1 MLWAGADP
9 YATGA
14 DEPERQYEED
24 GDHNALELAA
34 LYGHFDVFRMKAIRL
49 NPTHE
54 RARDLI
60 RMACHGESADLLKR
74 LLELGYPVNDQTN
87 GRSSHVEGLL
97 SGMAWWTPSRR
108 ERIDTPKTRERLKML
123 HILVRYGGRWI
134 PEDASS
140 INHVRRSLL
149 GVTAD
154 YTAEVVWIMAKYSG
168 CARATVAALL
178 RTPVMQAHVMDHYRR
193 VNQLVERLPETV
205 G

>member
-1 MLWAGADP
+1 
-9 YATGA
+9 
-14 DEPERQYEED
+14 
-24 GDHNALELAA
+24 
-34 LYGHFDVFRMKAIRL
+34 MKTIRL

-74 LLELGYPVNDQTN
+74 LLELGYPVNDQAN
-87 GRSSHVEGLL
+87 GGSSHVEGLL